1 MVPVGHIRHVRRDR
15 PCPGSG
21 DEDDPEQGVA
31 GRGPPAA
38 GEGIGAARCDGGCGG
53 RGGSG
58 VCWLLTGAVSAPAAA
73 GARSAVTT
81 VQWGKAEKVP
91 GLAKLH
97 KGGNAHVTSV
107 SCGAVND
114 CAAGGY
120 CADCRGHRQGFVGAE
135 RDGRWGDAVQ
145 GAPQAFVSARSHG
158 WSARRRG
165 GLGLPIGRG
174 PWPISS

>member
-1 MVPVGHIRHVRRDR
+1 M
-15 PCPGSG
+15 
-21 DEDDPEQGVA
+21 
-31 GRGPPAA
+31 
-38 GEGIGAARCDGGCGG
+38 
-53 RGGSG
+53 
-58 VCWLLTGAVSAPAAA
+58 CWLLTGAVSAPAAA

-107 SCGAVND
+107 SCWAVND

-120 CADCRGHRQGFVGAE
+120 CADRRGHRQGFVGAE

-145 GAPQAFVSARSHG
+145 GHLRRSSAPVVTA
-158 WSARRRG
+158 
-165 GLGLPIGRG
+165 G
-174 PWPISS
+174 PQDAGAALAYR

>member
-1 MVPVGHIRHVRRDR
+1 VLAADRGRVSAGRRRGAVGGDDGPVG
-15 PCPGSG
+15 
-21 DEDDPEQGVA
+21 QG
-31 GRGPPAA
+31 
-38 GEGIGAARCDGGCGG
+38 GEGA
-53 RGGSG
+53 
-58 VCWLLTGAVSAPAAA
+58 
-73 GARSAVTT
+73 
-81 VQWGKAEKVP
+81 
-91 GLAKLH
+91 GLAELN

-165 GLGLPIGRG
+165 GLGLPIGWG